1 MHWVKSKE
9 YYRLINKD
17 KIKKISNKKDR
28 DLDIFFECKDIINSK
43 DIKIIALYYSKSL
56 EVNSTELIKY
66 ALNNNKVVCLPR
78 IRDGNNM
85 DFIKIESLDNL
96 EWNKTFN
103 IKEPIFDKE
112 NIIDSKNIDVM
123 FVPLIG
129 FDKYNH
135 RLGYGKGYYDRYLK
149 NNNNIVT
156 FGLGYKET
164 NIEENVFDEL
174 DISLQKII
182 FK

>member
-1 MHWVKSKE
+1 MKNKE

-66 ALNNNKVVCLPR
+66 ALSNNKVVCLPR
-78 IRDGNNM
+78 IRDRNNM

>member
-1 MHWVKSKE
+1 
-9 YYRLINKD
+9 
-17 KIKKISNKKDR
+17 
-28 DLDIFFECKDIINSK
+28 
-43 DIKIIALYYSKSL
+43 
-56 EVNSTELIKY
+56 
-66 ALNNNKVVCLPR
+66 
-78 IRDGNNM
+78 M

-96 EWNKTFN
+96 ELNKTFN
-103 IKEPIFDKE
+103 IKEPIFDKS

>member
-1 MHWVKSKE
+1 MKSKE

-66 ALNNNKVVCLPR
+66 ALSNNKVVCLHR

-103 IKEPIFDKE
+103 IKEPIFDKS

-164 NIEENVFDEL
+164 NIEENIFDEL
-174 DISLQKII
+174 DISLRKII

>member
-1 MHWVKSKE
+1 MKSKE

-43 DIKIIALYYSKSL
+43 NIKIIALYYSKSL
-56 EVNSTELIKY
+56 EVNSIELIKY
-66 ALNNNKVVCLPR
+66 ALSNNKVVCLPR

-85 DFIKIESLDNL
+85 HFIKIESLDNL

-112 NIIDSKNIDVM
+112 NIIDSKNIDLM

-149 NNNNIVT
+149 NNNNILT

-164 NIEENVFDEL
+164 NIEENIFDEL

>member
-1 MHWVKSKE
+1 MKSKE

-66 ALNNNKVVCLPR
+66 ALSNNKVVCLPR

-85 DFIKIESLDNL
+85 DFIK
-96 EWNKTFN
+96 
-103 IKEPIFDKE
+103 
-112 NIIDSKNIDVM
+112 VV
-123 FVPLIG
+123 FV
-129 FDKYNH
+129 
-135 RLGYGKGYYDRYLK
+135 
-149 NNNNIVT
+149 T
-156 FGLGYKET
+156 
-164 NIEENVFDEL
+164 VF
-174 DISLQKII
+174 K
-182 FK
+182 K

>member
-1 MHWVKSKE
+1 
-9 YYRLINKD
+9 
-17 KIKKISNKKDR
+17 
-28 DLDIFFECKDIINSK
+28 
-43 DIKIIALYYSKSL
+43 
-56 EVNSTELIKY
+56 
-66 ALNNNKVVCLPR
+66 PR

-85 DFIKIESLDNL
+85 DFIKIESLDKL
-96 EWNKTFN
+96 ELNKTFN
-103 IKEPIFDKE
+103 IKEPIFDQS
-112 NIIDSKNIDVM
+112 NIIDSKNIDLM
-123 FVPLIG
+123 FIPLIG

-149 NNNNIVT
+149 NNNNILT

-164 NIEENVFDEL
+164 NIEENIFDEL

>member
-1 MHWVKSKE
+1 MKSKE

-66 ALNNNKVVCLPR
+66 ALSNNKVVCLPR
-78 IRDGNNM
+78 IRDVNNM

-103 IKEPIFDKE
+103 IKEPIFDKS

-149 NNNNIVT
+149 NNNSIVT

-164 NIEENVFDEL
+164 NIEENIFDEL

>member
-1 MHWVKSKE
+1 MKSKK

-17 KIKKISNKKDR
+17 KIRKISNKKDR

-56 EVNSTELIKY
+56 EVNSIELIKY
-66 ALNNNKVVCLPR
+66 ALNINKVVCLPR
-78 IRDGNNM
+78 IRDVNNM

-103 IKEPIFDKE
+103 IKEPIFDQS

-156 FGLGYKET
+156 YGLGYKEI
-164 NIEENVFDEL
+164 NIEENIFDEL

>member
-1 MHWVKSKE
+1 MKSKE

-28 DLDIFFECKDIINSK
+28 DFDIFFECKDIINSK

-56 EVNSTELIKY
+56 EVNSIELIKY
-66 ALNNNKVVCLPR
+66 ALSNNKVVCLPR
-78 IRDGNNM
+78 IRDVNNM

-103 IKEPIFDKE
+103 IKEPIFDKS
-112 NIIDSKNIDVM
+112 NIIDSKNIDLM

>member
-1 MHWVKSKE
+1 
-9 YYRLINKD
+9 
-17 KIKKISNKKDR
+17 
-28 DLDIFFECKDIINSK
+28 
-43 DIKIIALYYSKSL
+43 
-56 EVNSTELIKY
+56 
-66 ALNNNKVVCLPR
+66 
-78 IRDGNNM
+78 M

-123 FVPLIG
+123 FVSLIG

-164 NIEENVFDEL
+164 NIEENIFDEL
-174 DISLQKII
+174 DISLRKII

>member
-1 MHWVKSKE
+1 MKNKE

-17 KIKKISNKKDR
+17 IIKKISNKTDSYF
-28 DLDIFFECKDIINSK
+28 DIFFECKGIINSK

-66 ALNNNKVVCLPR
+66 ALSNNKVVCLPR

-103 IKEPIFDKE
+103 IKEPVFDKS

-123 FVPLIG
+123 VVPLIG

>member
-1 MHWVKSKE
+1 MKSKE

-28 DLDIFFECKDIINSK
+28 DLDIFFECKGIINSK

-66 ALNNNKVVCLPR
+66 ALSNNKVVCLPR

-103 IKEPIFDKE
+103 IKEPVFDKS

>member
-1 MHWVKSKE
+1 MKSKE

-43 DIKIIALYYSKSL
+43 NIKIIALYYSKSL

-78 IRDGNNM
+78 IRDGINM

-96 EWNKTFN
+96 KAIVETS
-103 IKEPIFDKE
+103 PLPQDS
-112 NIIDSKNIDVM
+112 IILHKLFMKVIV
-123 FVPLIG
+123 VPL
-129 FDKYNH
+129 FFYS
-135 RLGYGKGYYDRYLK
+135 
-149 NNNNIVT
+149 
-156 FGLGYKET
+156 YK
-164 NIEENVFDEL
+164 
-174 DISLQKII
+174 
-182 FK
+182 

>member
-1 MHWVKSKE
+1 
-9 YYRLINKD
+9 
-17 KIKKISNKKDR
+17 
-28 DLDIFFECKDIINSK
+28 
-43 DIKIIALYYSKSL
+43 
-56 EVNSTELIKY
+56 
-66 ALNNNKVVCLPR
+66 
-78 IRDGNNM
+78 
-85 DFIKIESLDNL
+85 
-96 EWNKTFN
+96 
-103 IKEPIFDKE
+103 
-112 NIIDSKNIDVM
+112 M

-149 NNNNIVT
+149 NNNNIIT

-164 NIEENVFDEL
+164 NIEENIFGEL

>member
-1 MHWVKSKE
+1 
-9 YYRLINKD
+9 
-17 KIKKISNKKDR
+17 
-28 DLDIFFECKDIINSK
+28 
-43 DIKIIALYYSKSL
+43 
-56 EVNSTELIKY
+56 
-66 ALNNNKVVCLPR
+66 
-78 IRDGNNM
+78 M

-96 EWNKTFN
+96 ELNKTFN
-103 IKEPIFDKE
+103 IKEPILDKE

-156 FGLGYKET
+156 FGLGYKEI
-164 NIEENVFDEL
+164 NIEENIFDEL